1 MDAVIRVMHPHTTKL
16 IRRFSMLKR
25 LIAVT
30 SCAFLLAVL
39 AGCNTVQGLGKDIEK
54 AGEKTQDAADAVRKK
69 L

>member
-1 MDAVIRVMHPHTTKL
+1 
-16 IRRFSMLKR
+16 MLKK
-25 LIAVT
+25 LVT
-30 SCAFLLAVL
+30 TTVCAFFLAAL